1 MGKRQEMRA
10 SRQRERR
17 RNRILMIGMVAVG
30 ALLIGFAFILPMMNI
45 FTDSTNKTPNASAIT
60 PITPIVFN
68 TRVDGQHLGDP
79 NAPVKVDVWEDFQC
93 PSCMRYSQQVESQV
107 ITNYIE
113 TGKVYYSFHFYPFID
128 GENSNGESHQS
139 ANAAMCASEQDR
151 FWDYHAI
158 LFANWSGE
166 NEGSFSNPRLVA
178 FAESIGLDMD
188 AFNTCFQEVR
198 YADLINQ
205 DYIDGQAAGVK
216 GTPSVFVDGQIVTP
230 GYIPSYEQ
238 LAAAIDTA
246 LAGK

>member
-1 MGKRQEMRA
+1 MRA